1 METTRPSKDM
11 SRASLGLTLSNTSLG
26 FVKING
32 NCAMGKVMFEALASM
47 LIEAIDLAAIRSSS
61 YHHREVFRSRHTDD
75 WFKSKDML
83 GYMSKSMVLMA
94 Q

>member
-1 METTRPSKDM
+1 
-11 SRASLGLTLSNTSLG
+11 
-26 FVKING
+26 
-32 NCAMGKVMFEALASM
+32 MGKVMFEALASM

-61 YHHREVFRSRHTDD
+61 YHHREVFRSRRTDD